1 MADLGT
7 KGRGAN
13 HELSYWK
20 VLNVSVMPP
29 MTANAISG
37 TVTDAEGNGLVRT
50 VRAYVRSTGQ
60 LISETVSDANGD
72 YQMNGATAR
81 EHDVVLLDNDSGSV
95 ENDQIARTITT

>member
-1 MADLGT
+1 MADLGS
-7 KGRGAN
+7 KGRGTN
-13 HELSYWK
+13 YPLSFRR
-20 VLNVSVMPP
+20 VLNISVLPP
-29 MTANAISG
+29 MTGNAISG

-72 YQMNGATAR
+72 FQMNGATAQ

-95 ENDQIARTITT
+95 ENDQIARTITA